1 MFFRIYRKN
10 LFLFIKGQ
18 PYNLFDSQIEKA
30 HDRDFFTHMAR
41 TRHKGTIGFP
51 VGFVSEIYFTGRI
64 CMQHSEI
71 YFTSRICM
79 QHSEIYSVPLISDNV
94 RPLPYSLNKI
104 VIRTQ
109 PYNLNKIVIRPLPY
123 NLKLHIFYK
132 FPKLI
137 VSVHSNKNADL

>member
-71 YFTSRICM
+71 Y
-79 QHSEIYSVPLISDNV
+79 SVPLISDNV
-94 RPLPYSLNKI
+94 IPLPYSLNKI